1 VYIFIYIY
9 IYVCISEWD
18 ATRWCLSQQS
28 WLEKTRSMWSPFVVH
43 QVGIMIKWWND
54 SKRSYSPSISKLH
67 ILYIYIYTQQKEQG
81 SSTSTVESISP
92 RAIQLHRMKG
102 RQYTYYD
109 GANDVK
115 KGVITNLK

>member
-1 VYIFIYIY
+1 MIVKGVILQVY
-9 IYVCISEWD
+9 
-18 ATRWCLSQQS
+18 
-28 WLEKTRSMWSPFVVH
+28 P
-43 QVGIMIKWWND
+43 
-54 SKRSYSPSISKLH
+54 SYT
-67 ILYIYIYTQQKEQG
+67 YYIYTQQKEQG

>member
-1 VYIFIYIY
+1 MIVKGVILQVY
-9 IYVCISEWD
+9 
-18 ATRWCLSQQS
+18 
-28 WLEKTRSMWSPFVVH
+28 P
-43 QVGIMIKWWND
+43 
-54 SKRSYSPSISKLH
+54 SYT
-67 ILYIYIYTQQKEQG
+67 YYIYTQQKEQG

-115 KGVITNLK
+115 KGVITNLKWAFA